1 MYTGTLLNLIGAV
14 YTVLFITVQVQGK
27 EVNVKQIEV
36 YVPRYCWHLH
46 CIPKYCRHIIII
58 KHLLLQDFKVQQA
71 YCFAHTVQYRLYF
84 LINGLI

>member
-14 YTVLFITVQVQGK
+14 YTLLQYFFITVQVQGK

-46 CIPKYCRHIIII
+46 FIPKYCRHIIII
-58 KHLLLQDFKVQQA
+58 KHLLLQDFKVQQV
-71 YCFAHTVQYRLYF
+71 YCFAHTVLQMADF
-84 LINGLI
+84 IF